1 MADQNSKPAK
11 DTPREDRT
19 GNSLPLETP
28 PFRGTI
34 GDTYKT
40 STSDFPQPIRSPA
53 GAPNVLLVLVDDLG
67 FGGTSIFGGLVP
79 TPNIDRLGAAGLR
92 YNAFHNTAL
101 CSPTRAALLTG
112 RNHHQCGMGG
122 ITEGA
127 TGFPGYDSVWGQDLA
142 SIAEVLRG
150 HGYNT
155 AAFGKW
161 HDTPD
166 WQTSSAGSF
175 EQWPTGK
182 GFNTFYG
189 FQGGETNQWYPQLY
203 RNIEPVEPPRTP
215 EQGYHLTADIA
226 DEAVAWIRRQE
237 SIAPD
242 NPWFVYW
249 APGAMHAPHHAPKEF
264 IDRFRGRFDMGWDQH
279 REAVFANQLKLGVI
293 PADAKLSARPEGIP
307 VWDALSDDERKLFA
321 RQMEVFAGFLAHL
334 DEHLGRVIDA
344 ATSGPNGQ
352 NTLVIL
358 SLGDNGCSAEGGLHG
373 TINNMAAQNGFPDD
387 VATMLS
393 HIDELGGPEH
403 ENHFSVGWAWSVDC
417 PFQWTKQVASH
428 FGGTRTGLIIHWPAK
443 ITAAGVRSQFHHVI
457 DIAPTIYEAVG
468 ITMPDSVNGVSQVP
482 LAGVSMAYTYSDP
495 AAAGRHTTQ
504 YFEIMGNRAIYHDGW
519 IASARHGVPWVLIG
533 KKGDFENDKW
543 ELYDLASDFS
553 QAIDVSE
560 QHPDKL
566 AELQALFE
574 AEATKYD
581 VFPLD
586 DRFAE
591 RGQVANRPSVS
602 KGRKIFTLY
611 PGTVRVPEGS
621 APNLKMKSHRIT
633 AEFEVPEGG
642 CEGVIVC
649 CGGGSGGYSLFIKDG
664 RLTYEN
670 NFFSRQRDVICAA
683 EALPSGTVTAVFDY
697 VQEGKEW
704 GEGGS
709 AALSINGVQVG
720 ATRFAHVVPVRFSAT
735 ETFDI
740 GEDRGAPASDQYVG
754 PFKFT
759 GALKRVV
766 IEIDPADLHAERR
779 TKAAH
784 DIRVAIE

>member
-1 MADQNSKPAK
+1 MPISENA
-11 DTPREDRT
+11 
-19 GNSLPLETP
+19 LPLP
-28 PFRGTI
+28 PQPFTGVV
-34 GDTYKT
+34 GKTYKD
-40 STSDFPQPIRSPA
+40 SKSDFPQPARPPE

-67 FGGTSIFGGLVP
+67 FGGTSTFGGIIP
-79 TPNIDRLGAAGLR
+79 TPNIDRLAAGGLR

-101 CSPTRAALLTG
+101 CSPTRAALLSG

-127 TGFPGYDSVWGQDLA
+127 TGYPGYDSVWGQDVA
-142 SIAEVLRG
+142 AVGEVLRF

-166 WQTSSAGSF
+166 WQTSAAGSF

-203 RNIEPVEPPRTP
+203 RNIEPVEPPRKP
-215 EQGYHLTADIA
+215 EEGYHFTSDIA

-249 APGAMHAPHHAPKEF
+249 APGAMHSPHHAPKEYV
-264 IDRFRGRFDMGWDQH
+264 DRFRGQFDIGWDAH
-279 REAVFANQLKLGVI
+279 RQRLFENQKKLGVI
-293 PADAKLSARPEGIP
+293 PGDAKLSERPEGIP
-307 VWDALSDDERKLFA
+307 AWDSLSDDERRLYA

-334 DEHLGRVIDA
+334 DEHLGRVLDA
-344 ATSGPNGQ
+344 ASQGPNAS

-358 SLGDNGCSAEGGLHG
+358 SLGDNGCSAEGGLNG
-373 TINNMAAQNGFPDD
+373 TINNMATQNGFPDD
-387 VATMLS
+387 VAAMLS
-393 HIDELGGPEH
+393 YIDELGGPEH

-428 FGGTRTGLIIHWPAK
+428 FGGTRTGLVVHWPEK
-443 ITAAGVRSQFHHVI
+443 ITDAGGIRSQFHHVI

-468 ITMPDSVNGVSQVP
+468 VSMPDYVNGVKQVP
-482 LAGVSMAYTYSDP
+482 LAGVSMAYTYSD
-495 AAAGRHTTQ
+495 AAAASRHETQ

-533 KKGDFENDKW
+533 KTGDFENDHW
-543 ELYDLASDFS
+543 ELYDLKSDFS
-553 QAIDVSE
+553 QAIDISS

-566 AELQALFE
+566 TEMKALFDRE
-574 AEATKYD
+574 AAKYD

-591 RGQVANRPSVS
+591 RGQVADRPTISG
-602 KGRKIFTLY
+602 GRKTFTYY

-621 APNLKMKSHRIT
+621 APNLKAKSHRIT
-633 AEFEVPEGG
+633 AEFDVPSSGA
-642 CEGVIVC
+642 EGVIVC
-649 CGGGSGGYSLFIKDG
+649 SGGGSGGYSLFVKDG
-664 RLTYEN
+664 RLVYEN
-670 NFFSRQRDVICAA
+670 NFFSRIRDVIRSRDP
-683 EALPSGTVTAVFDY
+683 LPPGKITAVFEY
-697 VQEGKEW
+697 LQEGKGW

-709 AALSINGVQVG
+709 ATLRVNGEIVG
-720 ATRFAHVVPVRFSAT
+720 QAKFAHVVPVRFSAT

-740 GEDRGAPASDQYVG
+740 GEDRGAPASDQYEG

-759 GALKRVV
+759 GDLKQVV
-766 IEIDPADLHAERR
+766 IEIDPDQTDPHAERR
-779 TKAAH
+779 SNTDHK
-784 DIRVAIE
+784 IRVAIE

>member
-1 MADQNSKPAK
+1 MSA
-11 DTPREDRT
+11 
-19 GNSLPLETP
+19 SLPLTP
-28 PFRGTI
+28 PPFAGVI
-34 GDTYKT
+34 GKTYKD
-40 STSDFPQPIRSPA
+40 SRSYFPQPVRPPK

-67 FGGTSIFGGLVP
+67 FGGASTFGGLIP
-79 TPNIDRLGAAGLR
+79 TPNIDRLAAGGLR

-101 CSPTRAALLTG
+101 CSPTRAAMLTG

-127 TGFPGYDSVWGQDLA
+127 TGYPGYNSVWGQDLA
-142 SIAEVLRG
+142 AVGEVLRG

-166 WQTSSAGSF
+166 WQTSAAGSF

-215 EQGYHLTADIA
+215 EQGYHLTAAIA

-249 APGAMHAPHHAPKEF
+249 APGAMHSPHHAPKAF
-264 IDRFRGRFDMGWDQH
+264 IERFRGQFDLGWDAYRQ
-279 REAVFANQLKLGVI
+279 RVFENQKALGII
-293 PADAKLSARPEGIP
+293 PADAVLSQRPEGIP
-307 VWDALSDDERKLFA
+307 AWDTLGADEKRLYA

-334 DEHLGRVIDA
+334 DEHLGRVLDA
-344 ATSGPNGQ
+344 ASQGPNGD

-373 TINNMAAQNGFPDD
+373 TINNMATQNGFPDD
-387 VATMLS
+387 VAVMLS

-428 FGGTRTGLIIHWPAK
+428 FGGTRTGLILHWPDR
-443 ITAAGVRSQFHHVI
+443 ITDAGGVRPQFHHVV

-468 ITMPDSVNGVSQVP
+468 VSMPDTVNGVKQVP
-482 LAGVSMAYTYSDP
+482 LAGVSMGYTYDDAS
-495 AAAGRHTTQ
+495 AAGRHVTQ

-533 KKGDFENDKW
+533 KTGDFENDRW
-543 ELYDLASDFS
+543 ELYDLTSDFS
-553 QAIDVSE
+553 QAVDISAK
-560 QHPDKL
+560 HPEKL
-566 AELQALFE
+566 KELQALFE
-574 AEATKYD
+574 QEAAKYN

-591 RGQVANRPSVS
+591 RGQVADRPTISG
-602 KGRKIFTLY
+602 GRKTFTLY

-621 APNLKMKSHRIT
+621 APNLKAKSHRIT
-633 AEFEVPEGG
+633 AEFEVPASGV
-642 CEGVIVC
+642 EGVIVC
-649 CGGGSGGYSLFIKDG
+649 CGGGSGGYSLFVKDG
-664 RLTYEN
+664 RLVYEN
-670 NFFSRQRDVICAA
+670 NFFARRRDVIRSS
-683 EALPSGTVTAVFDY
+683 EPLPTGPVTAVFDY
-697 VQEGKEW
+697 VQQGKGW
-704 GEGGS
+704 GEGG
-709 AALSINGVQVG
+709 AARLSVNGKVVGEATFAQV
-720 ATRFAHVVPVRFSAT
+720 APVRFSAT

-740 GEDRGAPASDQYVG
+740 GEDRGAPVSDQYQG

-759 GALKRVV
+759 GDLKQVV
-766 IEIDPADLHAERR
+766 IEIDPTEPDPHAARR
-779 TKAAH
+779 AETEH
-784 DIRVAIE
+784 NIRVSIE

>member
-1 MADQNSKPAK
+1 MADQQSKRVD
-11 DTPREDRT
+11 DTSGEDGT
-19 GNSLPLETP
+19 ANSLPLETS

-34 GDTYKT
+34 GAKYKT
-40 STSDFPQPIRSPA
+40 SKSDFPQPISPPN

-67 FGGTSIFGGLVP
+67 FGGASPFGGLAP
-79 TPNIDRLGAAGLR
+79 TLNIDRLGAAGLR
-92 YNAFHNTAL
+92 YNSFHNTAL

-226 DEAVAWIRRQE
+226 DEAVAWVRRQE

-264 IDRFRGRFDMGWDQH
+264 IDRFRGQFDMGWDKH

-307 VWDALSDDERKLFA
+307 AWGALSDDERRLFA

-352 NTLVIL
+352 NTLVVL

-387 VATMLS
+387 VATMLG

-403 ENHFSVGWAWSVDC
+403 ENHLSVGWAWSVDC

-428 FGGTRTGLIIHWPAK
+428 FGGTRTGLIMHWPAK
-443 ITAAGVRSQFHHVI
+443 IAAGGVRSQFHHVI

-468 ITMPDSVNGVSQVP
+468 ITMPDSVNGWPRRRSP
-482 LAGVSMAYTYSDP
+482 
-495 AAAGRHTTQ
+495 
-504 YFEIMGNRAIYHDGW
+504 
-519 IASARHGVPWVLIG
+519 ASAWPTPTAMPRPR
-533 KKGDFENDKW
+533 
-543 ELYDLASDFS
+543 A
-553 QAIDVSE
+553 
-560 QHPDKL
+560 
-566 AELQALFE
+566 
-574 AEATKYD
+574 AT
-581 VFPLD
+581 
-586 DRFAE
+586 
-591 RGQVANRPSVS
+591 RPSIS
-602 KGRKIFTLY
+602 RSWATARY
-611 PGTVRVPEGS
+611 TTTAGS
-621 APNLKMKSHRIT
+621 RRPAT
-633 AEFEVPEGG
+633 ACRG
-642 CEGVIVC
+642 C
-649 CGGGSGGYSLFIKDG
+649 
-664 RLTYEN
+664 
-670 NFFSRQRDVICAA
+670 
-683 EALPSGTVTAVFDY
+683 
-697 VQEGKEW
+697 
-704 GEGGS
+704 
-709 AALSINGVQVG
+709 
-720 ATRFAHVVPVRFSAT
+720 
-735 ETFDI
+735 
-740 GEDRGAPASDQYVG
+740 
-754 PFKFT
+754 
-759 GALKRVV
+759 
-766 IEIDPADLHAERR
+766 
-779 TKAAH
+779 
-784 DIRVAIE
+784 

>member
-1 MADQNSKPAK
+1 MASNSTTRVSTALPIAEPAFK
-11 DTPREDRT
+11 
-19 GNSLPLETP
+19 GVV
-28 PFRGTI
+28 GK
-34 GDTYKT
+34 TYKD
-40 STSDFPQPIRSPA
+40 STSDFPQPVRPPE
-53 GAPNVLLVLVDDLG
+53 GAPNILLVLVDDLG

-127 TGFPGYDSVWGQDLA
+127 TGFPGYDSVWGPDLA

-203 RNIEPVEPPRTP
+203 RNIDPVEPPCTP

-264 IDRFRGRFDMGWDQH
+264 IDRFRGQFDMGWDKH
-279 REAVFANQLKLGVI
+279 REAVFTNQLKLGVI
-293 PADAKLSARPEGIP
+293 PADAKLSARPDGIP
-307 VWDALSDDERKLFA
+307 AWDALSDDERKLFA

-334 DEHLGRVIDA
+334 DEHLGRVIA
-344 ATSGPNGQ
+344 AGTSGPNGA
-352 NTLVIL
+352 NTLVVL

-387 VATMLS
+387 VATMLG

-443 ITAAGVRSQFHHVI
+443 ITAAGIRSQFHHVI

-482 LAGVSMAYTYSDP
+482 LAGVSMAYTYGD
-495 AAAGRHTTQ
+495 AAAEGRHTTQ

-533 KKGDFENDKW
+533 KKGDFESDKW
-543 ELYDLASDFS
+543 ELYNLASDFS
-553 QAIDVSE
+553 QAIDVSD

-566 AELQALFE
+566 AELQVLFE
-574 AEATKYD
+574 AEATKYE

-591 RGQVANRPSVS
+591 RGQVADRPSVS

-633 AEFEVPEGG
+633 AEFEVPESG

-649 CGGGSGGYSLFIKDG
+649 CGGGSGGYSLFVKDG

-670 NFFSRQRDVICAA
+670 NFFSRQRDVIRAA
-683 EALPSGTVTAVFDY
+683 ETLPSGTVTAVFDY

-709 AALSINGVQVG
+709 ATLSINGVQVG

-759 GALKRVV
+759 GDLKRVV
-766 IEIDPADLHAERR
+766 IEIDPATDLHAERR
-779 TKAAH
+779 AKTAH
-784 DIRVAIE
+784 AIRAAIE